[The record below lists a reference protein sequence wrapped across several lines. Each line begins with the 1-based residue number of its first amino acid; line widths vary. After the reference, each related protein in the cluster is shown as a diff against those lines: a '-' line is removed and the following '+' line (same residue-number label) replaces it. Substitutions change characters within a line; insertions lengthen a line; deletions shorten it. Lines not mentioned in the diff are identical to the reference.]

1 MLKQDYL
8 FEPIPCDKFDLLN
21 KEEVVELYKGTRDLL
36 EQALRYSK
44 KLEGELVK
52 SEQKRFS
59 LGEKFINIKHRL
71 FGKSSEKSKTKKQ
84 TSGEGNKPPK
94 KKRVL
99 LPSERYPDVEIIE
112 KDVELENPPHCG
124 HCRSKMVDSGMTEDS
139 EYLTVIPKRHYIVRQ
154 KRHKYCCPCCHGLI
168 ETAPAIP
175 RIKPGGSYSDEMAID
190 VALSK
195 YLELMPIERYVMAA
209 KRQGVDLKANSLY
222 QLTHYIADFME
233 WVHHRAREKAL
244 SDEIVYGDETPHR
257 MLEGD
262 KRSNWFL
269 WGFSSKKA
277 CYFEVRDTRSGS
289 VAGDLLKESNCR
301 YLMSDVFSGYQR
313 AINDANEGR
322 EKPILS
328 LFCNSHSRRKFKES
342 EKNFVDSKFFLR
354 AYRRIYKLE
363 GTKNK
368 AIKEQRPYYK
378 KTRVWQKIYMQ
389 AMFLKAQ
396 QLYSE
401 VLPKSS
407 LGNGLS
413 YFIKNYVG
421 LSRFT
426 TRDDLPLDNN
436 SQERLLRPHVVGR
449 KTWYGT
455 HSKRGA
461 KTAAILFT
469 IVESCKLNNVNPR
482 EYFRDFIKAV
492 HEKRP
497 LFAPWEYNPS
507 PDTS

>member
-1 MLKQDYL
+1 MVDLYKDTQ
-8 FEPIPCDKFDLLN
+8 DLLQQIIRRN
-21 KEEVVELYKGTRDLL
+21 
-36 EQALRYSK
+36 K
-44 KLEGELVK
+44 KLEMELVK

-59 LGEKFINIKHRL
+59 LGEKLINIRHRF
-71 FGKSSEKSKTKKQ
+71 FGRSSEKSQAGKKA
-84 TSGEGNKPPK
+84 SGEGDKSAK

-99 LPSERYPDVEIIE
+99 LPSERYPNVEIIE

-124 HCRSKMVDSGMTEDS
+124 HCRSEMMDSGMTEDS
-139 EYLTVIPKRHYIVRQ
+139 EYLTVIPKRYYVVRQ

-175 RIKPGGSYSDEMAID
+175 RITPGGSYSDEMAID
-190 VALSK
+190 VALAK
-195 YLELMPIERYVMAA
+195 YMELMPIERYAMIA

-222 QLTHYIADFME
+222 QLTHSVANYME
-233 WVHHRAREKAL
+233 WVYYLVREKVL
-244 SDEIVYGDETPHR
+244 SGEIMYGDETPHR

-262 KRSNWFL
+262 ERRNWYL
-269 WGFSSKKA
+269 WGFSVEKA
-277 CYFEVRDTRSGS
+277 SYFEIRDTRSGM
-289 VAGDLLKESNCR
+289 VAGDLLKDSNCR
-301 YLMSDVFSGYQR
+301 YLVSDVFSGYQK
-313 AINDANEGR
+313 AIADANKRR

-342 EKNFVDSKFFLR
+342 EKNYIESEFFLR
-354 AYRRIYKLE
+354 VYRRIYKLE
-363 GTKNK
+363 KAKNK
-368 AIKEQRPYYK
+368 AIKDKKTYYK
-378 KTRVWQKIYMQ
+378 KTRAWQKIYMRL
-389 AMFLKAQ
+389 MFLKAQ
-396 QLYSE
+396 KLYSE

-407 LGNGLS
+407 LGNALS

-426 TRDDLPLDNN
+426 LRDDLPLDNN
-436 SQERLLRPHVVGR
+436 FQERRLRPHVVGR

-469 IVESCKLNNVNPR
+469 IVESCKLNDVNPR
-482 EYFRDFIKAV
+482 GYFRDLIKAI